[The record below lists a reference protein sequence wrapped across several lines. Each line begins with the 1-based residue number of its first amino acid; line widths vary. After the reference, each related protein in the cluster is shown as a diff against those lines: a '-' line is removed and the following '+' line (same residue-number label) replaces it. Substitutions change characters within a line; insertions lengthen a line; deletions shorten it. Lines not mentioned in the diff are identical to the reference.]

1 MTGADRATDL
11 RHASDLPGTPG
22 LIRLGKTREIA
33 REKTVTLNIAGT
45 RVRLTCTPE
54 HLAELA
60 LGYAVSEGLVSGPA
74 KAVVSGVT
82 VKVVGTL
89 TEDARCPL
97 SFELSSSGTPR
108 LRQTG
113 QVIKAVSPGEVF
125 TLRECRDSLRLLDID
140 EYKRTRAYHSAALV
154 GKHGLACQSYDVGRH
169 NAVDKA
175 IGLGLKAGVQFNAHF
190 LLVSGRISEGM
201 VTKCLRSGIPLIVS
215 RAAILDSAI
224 RKCRET
230 GLAAV
235 SFMSNV
241 AVKGP
246 ALSG

>member
-1 MTGADRATDL
+1 MSEPTW
-11 RHASDLPGTPG
+11 

-33 REKTVTLNIAGT
+33 REKTVTLIIAGT

-54 HLAELA
+54 QLAELA
-60 LGYAVSEGLVSGPA
+60 VGYAVSEGLISGPA
-74 KAVVSGVT
+74 KAVVRGDT
-82 VKVVGTL
+82 IRIVGSL
-89 TEDARCPL
+89 TEDARRPI

-108 LRQTG
+108 LRQTS
-113 QVIKAVSPGEVF
+113 QIIKAVSPGEVF
-125 TLRECRDSLRLLDID
+125 TLRECRDSLHLLDID

-154 GKHGLACQSYDVGRH
+154 GKQGMACQSYDVGRH

-175 IGLGLKAGVQFNAHF
+175 IGLGLKAGIQFNTHF

-224 RKCRET
+224 RKCQET

-235 SFMSNV
+235 SFMSKL
-241 AVKGP
+241 AVRGP
-246 ALSG
+246 ALSISEQAVE